1 MRVLVTG
8 AAGFLGSNLVKRLIK
23 DGHEVYGLDNFSTGR
38 RRNLDAVYSELWKG
52 CDAADITTT
61 TSYPD
66 VDVIFNLACPASP
79 PAYQRDPIHTM
90 MTCVLGTKNLLE
102 HAKKCGAVFV
112 QASTSEV
119 YGDPLESP
127 QNEEQRGNVNSYGPR
142 ACYDEGKRAAE
153 ALCYDYNRI
162 HSVKTRM
169 PRIFNTYGPGMD
181 PQDGRVVSNFIVQSL
196 LSEKLTVYGAGSQT
210 RSFCYVDDLIEGFVR
225 LADPKLQHIGP
236 INLGNPNEF
245 KIVDLAKECIH
256 LIHGGRNVPWREVAR
271 WLEYSPL
278 PQDDP
283 RQRCPDISLAKAVLS
298 WEPKVQLTEGL
309 QKTIEYFRRIV

>member
-1 MRVLVTG
+1 MKALVTG

-23 DGHEVYGLDNFSTGR
+23 DGHVVYGIDNFSTGR
-38 RRNLDAVYSELWKG
+38 LRNLDSVYSENWKK
-52 CDAADITTT
+52 CNNADITTT

-102 HAKKCGAVFV
+102 HARQCGAIFL

-127 QNEEQRGNVNSYGPR
+127 QIESQRGNVNSYGPR

-153 ALCYDYNRI
+153 ALCFDYNRVYG
-162 HSVKTRM
+162 VKTRM

-181 PQDGRVVSNFIVQSL
+181 PADGRVVSNFIVQSL
-196 LSEKLTVYGAGSQT
+196 LGEKLTVYGSGAQT
-210 RSFCYVDDLIEGFVR
+210 RSFCYVDDLIEAFVR
-225 LADPKLQHIGP
+225 LADPALDHIGP

-245 KIVDLAKECIH
+245 KVIELAQECIH
-256 LIHGGRNVPWREVAR
+256 MIHGGRNVAWREVAR

-298 WEPKVQLTEGL
+298 WEPKVQLAEGL
-309 QKTIEYFRRIV
+309 EKTIEYFRRIV